1 MTDKELK
8 EYALVGILVRL
19 DAEQKKLPLATEQSQ
34 KVMIETRIDI
44 LTQHYNAILNDLRQ
58 QAGI

>member
-34 KVMIETRIDI
+34 KIMIETRIDR

-58 QAGI
+58 I